1 MTSAGALLYSVICP
15 ILSCL
20 SVLQVNGNAVD
31 NNWMTLQRTDVYQGF
46 FRRVRSEP
54 ELRVSGNES
63 LGTDV
68 FGCFEWGSGKKE
80 P

>member
-1 MTSAGALLYSVICP
+1 MTSAGALLCD
-15 ILSCL
+15 LSYPPVPCL
-20 SVLQVNGNAVD
+20 SVPQVNGNAVD
-31 NNWMTLQRTDVYQGF
+31 NWMTLQRTNLYQGF

-68 FGCFEWGSGKKE
+68 FGFGWGSGKKE